1 MSRFQVKE
9 IAKRKQERQ
18 QERETA
24 IKRAKEFIAKNPDA
38 SRKRV
43 ADYAG
48 VSVTTLDKISETS
61 DFTMPKALT
70 PQQTRKA
77 SNWGTI
83 LGGLSKK

>member
-9 IAKRKQERQ
+9 IAKRKQERE

-24 IKRAKEFIAKNPDA
+24 IKRAKEFIEKNPNA
-38 SRKRV
+38 SRKKI
-43 ADYAG
+43 AEYSG
-48 VSVTTLDKISETS
+48 VSASTLVNISKTS
-61 DFTMPKALT
+61 DFTMPKPLT
-70 PQQTRKA
+70 AKQTRRA

>member
-1 MSRFQVKE
+1 MSRFQLKE
-9 IAKRKQERQ
+9 IAKRKQERK

-24 IKRAKEFIAKNPDA
+24 ITRAKEFIEKNPNA
-38 SRKRV
+38 SRKRI

-48 VSVTTLDKISETS
+48 VSASTLDNISKTS
-61 DFTMPKALT
+61 DFVMPKALT
-70 PQQTRKA
+70 RQETRKA

>member
-1 MSRFQVKE
+1 MSQYTQEKYKE
-9 IAKRKQERQ
+9 FAM
-18 QERETA
+18 
-24 IKRAKEFIAKNPDA
+24 RAKEFIEKNPDA

-48 VSVTTLDKISETS
+48 VHAGALDRLSK
-61 DFTMPKALT
+61 DYGFTMPKALT
-70 PQQTRKA
+70 PQQARKA